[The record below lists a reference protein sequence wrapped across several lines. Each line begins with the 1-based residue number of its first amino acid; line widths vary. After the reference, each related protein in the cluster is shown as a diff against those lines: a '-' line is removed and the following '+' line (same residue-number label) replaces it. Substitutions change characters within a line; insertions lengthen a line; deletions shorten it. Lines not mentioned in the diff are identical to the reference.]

1 MSQRTNPI
9 IIKWFVL
16 FPNQNFNLF
25 LIWCK
30 SLEPFWLNNILLRII
45 CQNSIVWKLI
55 EEFDSLKLISSK
67 FNMKLISWR
76 DEFHMNR
83 LILLI
88 LRWFF
93 FFLNKKNGPPGSLM
107 KALGSIFLNKL
118 YACDLFM
125 LLCLYLI
132 NKNVCARAYIHEH
145 TCIFCF
151 FSWWVQLTIVYWNKV
166 STYEIVK
173 KIEMI

>member
-1 MSQRTNPI
+1 MSKRTKPI

-30 SLEPFWLNNILLRII
+30 TLEPFWLNNILSRII

-76 DEFHMNR
+76 DEFHINR

-93 FFLNKKNGPPGSLM
+93 FNKKMVHLDHVSLQDPLIIET
-107 KALGSIFLNKL
+107 KALTNLKRDINPYFFRIVLAFHG
-118 YACDLFM
+118 
-125 LLCLYLI
+125 LCLI
-132 NKNVCARAYIHEH
+132 IKFE
-145 TCIFCF
+145 
-151 FSWWVQLTIVYWNKV
+151 S
-166 STYEIVK
+166 
-173 KIEMI
+173 

>member
-1 MSQRTNPI
+1 MSKRTNPI

-30 SLEPFWLNNILLRII
+30 TLGPFWLNNILLRII
-45 CQNSIVWKLI
+45 YQNSIFWKLN

-88 LRWFF
+88 LRWCF
-93 FFLNKKNGPPGSLM
+93 FFLIKKWSTWITSLCKIHLYYWDKCTNKSKEWHHP
-107 KALGSIFLNKL
+107 IFFRIVL
-118 YACDLFM
+118 AFQG
-125 LLCLYLI
+125 LCLI
-132 NKNVCARAYIHEH
+132 IK
-145 TCIFCF
+145 FK
-151 FSWWVQLTIVYWNKV
+151 S
-166 STYEIVK
+166 
-173 KIEMI
+173 